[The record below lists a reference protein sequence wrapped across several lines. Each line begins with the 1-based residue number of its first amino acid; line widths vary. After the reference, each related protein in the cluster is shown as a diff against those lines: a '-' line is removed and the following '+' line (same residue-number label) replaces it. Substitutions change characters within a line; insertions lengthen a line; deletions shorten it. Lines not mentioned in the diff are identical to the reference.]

1 MAASWKALRNLPNG
15 GANFWSRPKWMVKVS
30 LINLKIADFS
40 KDVEFIPDICKRH
53 AITSFV

>member
-1 MAASWKALRNLPNG
+1 
-15 GANFWSRPKWMVKVS
+15 MVKVP
-30 LINLKIADFS
+30 LFNLKIADFS